1 MVARSLAVLA
11 LVLVG
16 ACGAETETTVT
27 DATASPTASPEPTPE
42 VVDVS
47 MEEQEGGD
55 EGAAML
61 LTDIG
66 VSSEDGYDRVTFS
79 FEPREGTDALVPFWR
94 AAPAEP
100 PLREAGSGNEV
111 EVDGE
116 SFWELT
122 IFASGVDLSGE
133 GVREIYTGP
142 DRITPEDTDHVAE
155 VLLAGDFENTLTV
168 YVGVAGG
175 AGARVVT
182 DEDPVRIHVD
192 FAADSQ
198 ADADAS

>member
-1 MVARSLAVLA
+1 MVTRTLAVLA

-16 ACGAETETTVT
+16 ACGAETETTVA
-27 DATASPTASPEPTPE
+27 DPTASPTASPTPE
-42 VVDVS
+42 AIDVS
-47 MEEQEGGD
+47 TDEQEGGD

-79 FEPREGTDALVPFWR
+79 FEPREGEDALVPFWR
-94 AAPAEP
+94 AAPTEP

-116 SFWELT
+116 SFWEIT
-122 IFASGVDLSGE
+122 IWASGVDLSG
-133 GVREIYTGP
+133 GDVREVYTGP
-142 DRITPEDTDHVAE
+142 DRIAPEDTDIVDE

-168 YVGVAGG
+168 FVGVAEG
-175 AGARVVT
+175 AGARVVA